1 MSTPQNTS
9 KLNPLSKPFVPS
21 PTPPTTPTTPVVEPR
36 TNFRNKNLKDAK
48 KAVLPRLLSDREHRE
63 LLEQELAEVEERK
76 IRDANAVTAK
86 YAATV
91 ERWAA
96 FDDEEDFMP
105 QGLPEK

>member
-1 MSTPQNTS
+1 MSTPQNNS

-21 PTPPTTPTTPVVEPR
+21 PTPPTTPATPVVQPR
-36 TNFRNKNLKDAK
+36 TNFQNKKDAK
-48 KAVLPRLLSDREHRE
+48 QSVLPRLLSDREYRE
-63 LLEQELAEVEERK
+63 LLEQEETELEERK
-76 IRDANAVTAK
+76 VRDANAVTMK
-86 YAATV
+86 YAAAV

>member
-21 PTPPTTPTTPVVEPR
+21 PTPPTTPTTTVVEPR
-36 TNFRNKNLKDAK
+36 ANFQSNKDTK
-48 KAVLPRLLSDREHRE
+48 KTVLPRLLSDREYRE
-63 LLEQELAEVEERK
+63 LLEQEEAGVEERR
-76 IRDANAVTAK
+76 IRDASAVTAK